1 MCQKIYLP
9 VSFCYLRTLTT
20 CTASIRP
27 LHAAAAAINR
37 YLLPGRPVAA
47 NPQQLGQTDGRKPCS
62 AHTAGSAT
70 NLSERGK
77 HERVIT
83 ARDGSSL
90 ADANKPGDRRA
101 ACQQQAA
108 PQRAARAPP
117 AAARRPGAAS
127 PLCGRTSKSHGE
139 SVGAGG
145 GGGGGERSRR
155 AGVSP
160 T

>member
-1 MCQKIYLP
+1 
-9 VSFCYLRTLTT
+9 
-20 CTASIRP
+20 

-37 YLLPGRPVAA
+37 HLLPGRPLAA

-77 HERVIT
+77 QDRVIT

-108 PQRAARAPP
+108 PQRAGRAPRRRSAGGQVSHTVSRSGP
-117 AAARRPGAAS
+117 AAAASDPG
-127 PLCGRTSKSHGE
+127 G
-139 SVGAGG
+139 
-145 GGGGGERSRR
+145 R